1 MIEVGR
7 GRENVQL
14 KTIKPATTVTNK
26 IQPRI
31 KKMLKRNEYSARQF

>member
-14 KTIKPATTVTNK
+14 KIIKPATAVTNK

-31 KKMLKRNEYSARQF
+31 KKMLKRNEFNARQF